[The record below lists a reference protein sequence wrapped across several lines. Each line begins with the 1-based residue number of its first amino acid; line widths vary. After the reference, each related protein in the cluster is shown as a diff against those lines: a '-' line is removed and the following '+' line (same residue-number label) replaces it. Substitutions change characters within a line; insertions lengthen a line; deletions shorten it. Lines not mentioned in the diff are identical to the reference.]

1 MKLTISVLALTLMAA
16 PGLAQEPSGGG
27 HVHYAAPQAPQPSA
41 NGAIAPRLQNL
52 GAHTFK
58 VSTRNRQ
65 AQQFFDQG
73 LRLSYAF
80 NHAEARRAFREA
92 VRLDP
97 NLAMAYWGQAL
108 VLGPNINASMESSE
122 EPNALELV
130 QQALTLRP
138 RASARERDY
147 IDALATRYSG
157 SAADRRPRDEA
168 YATAMRALHR
178 KYPADLDA
186 AMLYVESVMDLR
198 PWGYWQRDGAPHEYT
213 SDIVALTEQVMARDP
228 RHPGALHMYVHLME
242 STTTP
247 EKAEQAADTLLTL
260 MPAAGHMVH
269 MPAHIYQRV
278 GRYADAIRSNQL
290 AAAADEDYI
299 TQCRVQGLYPM
310 AYYPHNLHF
319 LWFADTADG
328 QGTLAIDTARSLASK
343 IDDEMLKAAPFLAGF
358 TMVPYYALTR
368 FGRWDEMLKEPE
380 PPATSVVMR
389 AVWRYARGLS
399 YVGTGQLPEAEREL
413 GVLLTL
419 MADPAMDAGLF
430 SPNTARAAL
439 APGPEVLAGQ
449 IAAAK
454 KDYATA
460 IAHLEKAVRLDDSL
474 VYTEP
479 SEFHFPPRLALGA
492 VLLQAGRA
500 PEAETVYWDDLRKNR
515 ENGWALFGL
524 QQALRAQKKDADAAL
539 TEARFK
545 QAWAR
550 ADVSLASS
558 YQVAK

>member
-1 MKLTISVLALTLMAA
+1 M
-16 PGLAQEPSGGG
+16 
-27 HVHYAAPQAPQPSA
+27 
-41 NGAIAPRLQNL
+41 
-52 GAHTFK
+52 
-58 VSTRNRQ
+58 
-65 AQQFFDQG
+65 
-73 LRLSYAF
+73 
-80 NHAEARRAFREA
+80 
-92 VRLDP
+92 
-97 NLAMAYWGQAL
+97 
-108 VLGPNINASMESSE
+108 
-122 EPNALELV
+122 
-130 QQALTLRP
+130 
-138 RASARERDY
+138 Y
-147 IDALATRYSG
+147 I
-157 SAADRRPRDEA
+157 
-168 YATAMRALHR
+168 
-178 KYPADLDA
+178 
-186 AMLYVESVMDLR
+186 
-198 PWGYWQRDGAPHEYT
+198 
-213 SDIVALTEQVMARDP
+213 
-228 RHPGALHMYVHLME
+228 HLIE

-319 LWFADTADG
+319 LWFAATADG